1 MELSVKVCNKANI
14 MQGIETGTFFVSHIT
29 NDKCET
35 MIYESFYKHETILW
49 DILKTSIFLWVL
61 LQTQNKNKVY

>member
-1 MELSVKVCNKANI
+1 VSHKAIMELFVKVCNKANI

-35 MIYESFYKHETILW
+35 MIYESFYKHETIL
-49 DILKTSIFLWVL
+49 
-61 LQTQNKNKVY
+61 